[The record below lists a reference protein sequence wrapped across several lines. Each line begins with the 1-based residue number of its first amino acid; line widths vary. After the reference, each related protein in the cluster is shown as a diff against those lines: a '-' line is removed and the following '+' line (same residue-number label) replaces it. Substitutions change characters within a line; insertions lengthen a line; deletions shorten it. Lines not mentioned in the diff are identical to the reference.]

1 MRAGRH
7 DSEDSREIE
16 MAKHVILKDQEEA
29 SNGFGEMAAM
39 VDGVC
44 NE

>member
-1 MRAGRH
+1 
-7 DSEDSREIE
+7 
-16 MAKHVILKDQEEA
+16 MAKHVILKDKEEA